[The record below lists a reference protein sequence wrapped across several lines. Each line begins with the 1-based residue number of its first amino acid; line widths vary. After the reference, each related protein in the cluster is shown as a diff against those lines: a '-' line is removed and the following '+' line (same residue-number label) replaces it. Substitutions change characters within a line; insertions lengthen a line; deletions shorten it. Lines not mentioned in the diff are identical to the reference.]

1 MLNAVS
7 ELHSSEPSIAH
18 GHITPCNV
26 FLEES
31 TAYLADFGF
40 DYLRKYASL
49 FHNYSNKSAY
59 TAPEL
64 LKEKGNIINAKTI
77 KADIYSIGVMIW

>member
-1 MLNAVS
+1 
-7 ELHSSEPSIAH
+7 
-18 GHITPCNV
+18 V

-40 DYLRKYASL
+40 DSLRKYASL

-64 LKEKGNIINAKTI
+64 LKEKGSMINTKTI